1 MHALTWLNAS
11 STYFSF
17 RNLMTMFLIVIV
29 GSSLMCH
36 LCVFPF
42 YFEKSMQIRR
52 SQTSLVS
59 LVIIMSWVG
68 SRNISFMPAQ
78 HSDSALRVLPLLWSC
93 DADRGYQ
100 SWEPLHSLVTERG
113 QLIHSGS
120 SHPPGLGG
128 WLEMGM
134 WPASSLMQKQDLF
147 WGRALELFLR
157 AQPGVCIFSPLN
169 KPASNLTQCDNSFS
183 S

>member
-78 HSDSALRVLPLLWSC
+78 HSHSALRVLPLLWSC

-113 QLIHSGS
+113 SWSTVGHHTPLASGVGWRWACGQLPPWCRSKTYSEVGPWNCSWELSLGS
-120 SHPPGLGG
+120 
-128 WLEMGM
+128 
-134 WPASSLMQKQDLF
+134 ASS
-147 WGRALELFLR
+147 ALSTSLQ
-157 AQPGVCIFSPLN
+157 AI
-169 KPASNLTQCDNSFS
+169 
-183 S
+183 